1 MMYTSSSLPNV
12 CGHQYGAADFKKG
25 RASRLMMESDLDIAR
40 RAKIRPIEEVANK
53 LGLQGCDLVLQ
64 GPSIAKI
71 SWGRLKQA
79 GGENQGFLVLVT
91 SVNPTPFGEGK
102 TVTTIGLNQGLNRRG
117 HNATC
122 VIREP
127 SMGPVFGI
135 KGGAAGGGFSQVL
148 PMEEIN
154 LHFTGDLHAVTMAHN
169 LCSAMLDNHLHRS
182 NALNLDLDRILW
194 PRVID
199 MNDRSLREVT
209 VGLGG
214 KANGITRTERF
225 DITASS
231 EVMAILVLSK
241 DYADLRARLGR
252 IAIGVSTHGDLVTA
266 EDLGCAGAMALL
278 LRNALLPNL
287 VQTLEGDPA
296 FIHGGPF
303 ANIAHGNS
311 SIIGDSIAFSCAD
324 YVVTEAGFGA
334 EMGAEK
340 ALQIKAQ
347 AAGKVPDC
355 LILNVTV
362 RAMKLHGGG
371 FSTGGGKRPPKEE
384 LEGENVEATRSGATT
399 NLRRHVLNLSSTNVP
414 VIVSINRFSSDTD
427 AELEAIREEAIAAGA
442 RDVVIFE
449 GHAKGGEGA
458 VNLAD
463 AVVEACA
470 SHDAAGRPYD
480 PIVEPGMPADQT
492 ILRIATKVYGAHTV
506 DFSPEAIKTLESLRE
521 WGLENLPVC
530 MAKTQY
536 SFSHK
541 PTELG
546 APIGFTLPIRELRLN
561 SGAGFIVAVCGSMMT
576 MPGLP
581 VRPAAIDMDMDDD
594 GRLTGVFS

>member
-1 MMYTSSSLPNV
+1 
-12 CGHQYGAADFKKG
+12 
-25 RASRLMMESDLDIAR
+25 MMESDLDIAR
-40 RAKIRPIEEVANK
+40 KAKIRPIEEVANK
-53 LGLQGCDLVLQ
+53 LGLQRCDLVLQ

-71 SWGRLKQA
+71 SWDRIKQA
-79 GGENQGFLVLVT
+79 GEENQGFLILVT

-214 KANGITRTERF
+214 KANGIVRTERF

-252 IAIGVSTHGDLVTA
+252 IAIGVSTDGDLVTA
-266 EDLGCAGAMALL
+266 DDLGCAGAMALL

-384 LEGENVEATRSGATT
+384 LGGENVEATRSGAAT

-427 AELEAIREEAIAAGA
+427 AEIEAIREEAIVAGA

-470 SHDAAGRPYD
+470 AHDVAGRPYD

-492 ILRIATKVYGAHTV
+492 ILRIATKVYGAQTV
-506 DFSPEAIKTLESLRE
+506 DFSPEANKTLESLRE

-536 SFSHK
+536 SFSHE

>member
-1 MMYTSSSLPNV
+1 
-12 CGHQYGAADFKKG
+12 
-25 RASRLMMESDLDIAR
+25 MMESDLDIAR
-40 RAKIRPIEEVANK
+40 KVAIRPIEEVADK
-53 LGLQGCDLVLQ
+53 LGLRGSDLVLQ

-71 SWGRLKQA
+71 SWDKLKHA
-79 GGENQGFLVLVT
+79 GGETKGFLVLVT

-169 LCSAMLDNHLHRS
+169 LCSAMLDNHLHRG
-182 NALNLDLDRILW
+182 NDLNLDLDKVLW

-214 KANGITRTERF
+214 KANGVVRAERF

-241 DYADLRARLGR
+241 DYSDLRARLGR
-252 IAIGVSTHGDLVTA
+252 IAIGVSTEGDLVTA

-311 SIIGDSIAFSCAD
+311 SIIGDSIAFACAD

-355 LILNVTV
+355 IVLNVTV

-371 FSTGGGKRPPKEE
+371 FSTGGGKRPTKEE
-384 LEGENVEATRSGATT
+384 LELENVEAARGGAAT
-399 NLRRHVLNLSSTNVP
+399 NLRRHVRNLSSTDIP
-414 VIVSINRFSSDTD
+414 VVVSINLFSGDTE
-427 AELEAIREEAIAAGA
+427 AEVEAIREEAIAAGA

-458 VNLAD
+458 VKLAD

-470 SHDAAGRPYD
+470 AHDADGRPYS
-480 PIVEPGMPADQT
+480 PIVEPGMTADQT
-492 ILRIATKVYGAHTV
+492 ILRIATKVYGAKTV
-506 DFSPEAIKTLESLRE
+506 DFSPEANKTLESLRE

-536 SFSHK
+536 SFSHEPK
-541 PTELG
+541 ELG
-546 APIGFTLPIRELRLN
+546 APSGFALPIRELRLN
-561 SGAGFIVAVCGSMMT
+561 SGAGFIVAICGSMMT

>member
-1 MMYTSSSLPNV
+1 M
-12 CGHQYGAADFKKG
+12 D
-25 RASRLMMESDLDIAR
+25 SDLDIAR
-40 RAKIRPIEEVANK
+40 NATTRPIQQVADK
-53 LGLQGCDLVLQ
+53 LGLERSDLILQ
-64 GPSIAKI
+64 GSSIAKI
-71 SWGRLKQA
+71 SWDRLKQA
-79 GGENQGFLVLVT
+79 GGGKQGFLILVT

-169 LCSAMLDNHLHRS
+169 LCSAMLDNHLHRG
-182 NALNLDLDRILW
+182 NDVNLDLDRILW

-214 KANGITRTERF
+214 KANGIVRTERF
-225 DITASS
+225 DITAAS

-252 IAIGVSTHGDLVTA
+252 IAIGVSLDGNLVTA

-311 SIIGDSIAFSCAD
+311 SIIGDSLALSCAD

-334 EMGAEK
+334 DMGAEK
-340 ALQIKAQ
+340 ALQIKAR
-347 AAGKVPDC
+347 ASGKVPDC
-355 LILNVTV
+355 IVLNVTV
-362 RAMKLHGGG
+362 RAMKLHGDG

-384 LEGENVEATRSGATT
+384 LEAENVEATRSGAAT
-399 NLRRHVLNLSSTNVP
+399 NLRRHVRNLSSTNLP
-414 VIVSINRFSSDTD
+414 VVVSINRFASDTD
-427 AELEAIREEAIAAGA
+427 AEVTAIREEAIAAGA
-442 RDVVIFE
+442 RDVVVFE
-449 GHAKGGEGA
+449 GHAKGGQGA
-458 VNLAD
+458 VALAD

-470 SHDAAGRPYD
+470 AHDSAGRPYD
-480 PIVEPGMPADQT
+480 PLVEPGMSADQT
-492 ILRIATKVYGAHTV
+492 IQSVATNVYGADTV
-506 DFSPEAIKTLESLRE
+506 EFSPEAQNTLELLQE

-536 SFSHK
+536 SFSHEG
-541 PTELG
+541 TALG
-546 APIGFTLPIRELRLN
+546 APSGFTLPIRELRLN

-581 VRPAAIDMDMDDD
+581 IRPAAMDMDMDAD

>member
-1 MMYTSSSLPNV
+1 M
-12 CGHQYGAADFKKG
+12 D
-25 RASRLMMESDLDIAR
+25 SDLDIAR
-40 RAKIRPIEEVANK
+40 NATTRPIQEVADK
-53 LGLQGCDLVLQ
+53 LGLERSDLILQ
-64 GPSIAKI
+64 GSSIAKI
-71 SWGRLKQA
+71 SWDRLKLA
-79 GGENQGFLVLVT
+79 GEGKQGFLILVT

-169 LCSAMLDNHLHRS
+169 LCSAMLDNHLHRG
-182 NALNLDLDRILW
+182 NNLNLDLDRILW

-214 KANGITRTERF
+214 KANGIVRTERF
-225 DITASS
+225 DITAAS

-252 IAIGVSTHGDLVTA
+252 IAIGVSTDGDLVTA

-311 SIIGDSIAFSCAD
+311 SIIGDSLALSCAD

-334 EMGAEK
+334 DMGAEK
-340 ALQIKAQ
+340 ALQIKAK

-355 LILNVTV
+355 IVLNVTV
-362 RAMKLHGGG
+362 RAMKLHGDG

-384 LEGENVEATRSGATT
+384 LEAENVEATRSGAAT
-399 NLRRHVLNLSSTNVP
+399 NLRRHVRNLSSTNLP
-414 VIVSINRFSSDTD
+414 VVVSINRFASDTD
-427 AELEAIREEAIAAGA
+427 AEVAAIREEAIAAGA
-442 RDVVIFE
+442 RDVVVFE
-449 GHAKGGEGA
+449 GHAKGGQGA
-458 VNLAD
+458 VALAD

-470 SHDAAGRPYD
+470 AHDSAGRPYN
-480 PIVEPGMPADQT
+480 PLVEPGMSADQT
-492 ILRIATKVYGAHTV
+492 ILSVATNVYGADTV
-506 DFSPEAIKTLESLRE
+506 EFSPEAENTLELLQE

-536 SFSHK
+536 SFSHEG
-541 PTELG
+541 TALG
-546 APIGFTLPIRELRLN
+546 APSGFTLPIRELRLN

-581 VRPAAIDMDMDDD
+581 IRPAAMDMDMDED

>member
-1 MMYTSSSLPNV
+1 
-12 CGHQYGAADFKKG
+12 
-25 RASRLMMESDLDIAR
+25 MESDLDIAR
-40 RAKIRPIEEVANK
+40 KATSRPIEEVADK
-53 LGLQGCDLVLQ
+53 LGLERSDLILQ
-64 GPSIAKI
+64 GSSIAKI
-71 SWGRLKQA
+71 SWERLKQA
-79 GGENQGFLVLVT
+79 GSEKQGFLILVT

-169 LCSAMLDNHLHRS
+169 LCSAMLDNHLHRG
-182 NALNLDLDRILW
+182 NDLNLDLNRILW

-199 MNDRSLREVT
+199 MNDRSLREIT

-214 KANGITRTERF
+214 KANGIVRTERF
-225 DITASS
+225 DITAAS

-252 IAIGVSTHGDLVTA
+252 IAIGVSTDGGLVTA

-311 SIIGDSIAFSCAD
+311 SIIGDALALSCAD

-334 EMGAEK
+334 DMGAEK

-355 LILNVTV
+355 LVLNVTV
-362 RAMKLHGGG
+362 RAMKLHGDG

-384 LEGENVEATRSGATT
+384 LEAENIEATRDGAAA
-399 NLRRHVLNLSSTNVP
+399 NLRRHVRNLSSTNVP
-414 VIVSINRFSSDTD
+414 VVVSINRFASDTD
-427 AELEAIREEAIAAGA
+427 AEIEAIREEAIAAGA
-442 RDVVIFE
+442 KDVVVFE

-458 VNLAD
+458 VALAD

-492 ILRIATKVYGAHTV
+492 ILRVATNVYGAHTV
-506 DFSPEAIKTLESLRE
+506 DFSPEAHKTLESLRE

-536 SFSHK
+536 SFSHE

-546 APIGFTLPIRELRLN
+546 APTGFTLPIRELRLN

-581 VRPAAIDMDMDDD
+581 IRPAAMDMDMDDD

>member
-1 MMYTSSSLPNV
+1 
-12 CGHQYGAADFKKG
+12 
-25 RASRLMMESDLDIAR
+25 MMESDLSIAR
-40 RAKIRPIEEVANK
+40 KAKIRPIEEVANK
-53 LGLQGCDLVLQ
+53 LGLQDCDLVLQ

-71 SWGRLKQA
+71 SWDRLKQA
-79 GGENQGFLVLVT
+79 GGENQGFLILVT

-182 NALNLDLDRILW
+182 NSLDLDLDRILW

-214 KANGITRTERF
+214 KANGIVRNERF

-252 IAIGVSTHGDLVTA
+252 IAIGVSTGGDLVTA

-340 ALQIKAQ
+340 ALQIKAK

-384 LEGENVEATRSGATT
+384 IEGENVEATRGGAAT

-427 AELEAIREEAIAAGA
+427 AEVEAIREEAIAAGA
-442 RDVVIFE
+442 RDVVVFE

-470 SHDAAGRPYD
+470 AHDAAGRPYD
-480 PIVEPGMPADQT
+480 PIVEPGLPAEQT
-492 ILRIATKVYGAHTV
+492 ILRIATKVYGARTV
-506 DFSPEAIKTLESLRE
+506 DFSPEANKTLESLRE

-536 SFSHK
+536 SFSHE

-594 GRLTGVFS
+594 GGLTGVFS